1 MIRSWTLWSRGLGR
15 VAVLMILVVL
25 SGRRTVAQQDT
36 TYVKDYSRRIT
47 YRTYLSHK
55 FNSLQVR
62 SSAAGDDLR
71 YRPNGRINFGV
82 GASLRKFTLNIGV
95 PIPFLNNDN
104 DRKGRT
110 RYLDAQAN
118 IYGTKQASNLFLQ
131 VFKGYHIT
139 SHTKAMLGWDGPAEF
154 PYRPDLLQYNIGLSS
169 LRILNHRRFSYRAG
183 FNQDAIQLRSQGTW
197 LVGGYLT
204 AYVIRADSSLI
215 PARLRDQFP
224 ATADVKGA
232 SYFDLGPMVGYAYT
246 HVMGRKWFATA
257 SGAIGGGGSVQVS
270 LHEGAPGGHTKSRA
284 GVGWHSQFRVA
295 LGYNTSGRYIGAVFS
310 QEHIGYLQ
318 RAGERFTWD
327 VGVVRIVYA
336 QRFRERPTSVE
347 RGTRW
352 LQRKKNDVLPGQ

>member
-1 MIRSWTLWSRGLGR
+1 MLLLVLGS
-15 VAVLMILVVL
+15 AYG
-25 SGRRTVAQQDT
+25 SKAQQDT
-36 TYVKDYSRRIT
+36 NYVKDYSRRIT

-55 FNSLQVR
+55 FNSLQVH
-62 SSAAGDDLR
+62 SSAPGEDLR
-71 YRPNGRINFGV
+71 YRPNGRVNFGV

-95 PIPFLNNDN
+95 PIPFLNDDN

-139 SHTKAMLGWDGPAEF
+139 SHSKAMLGWDGSTAF
-154 PYRPDLLQYNIGLSS
+154 PYRRDLLQYNIGLSS
-169 LRILNHRRFSYRAG
+169 LRILNHSRFSYRAG

-197 LVGGYLT
+197 LIGGYLT
-204 AYVIRADSSLI
+204 AYVVRADSSLI
-215 PARLRDQFP
+215 PGRLRDQFP
-224 ATADVKGA
+224 ATADVRSA

-246 HVMGRKWFATA
+246 HVMGRKWFATV
-257 SGAIGGGGSVQVS
+257 SGAVGAGGSVQVAR
-270 LHEGAPGGHTKSRA
+270 HEGPIDAHTESHA

-295 LGYNTSGRYIGAVFS
+295 LGYNTSRRYIGALFS

-327 VGVVRIVYA
+327 VGVVRVVFA
-336 QRFRERPTSVE
+336 LRFRERPASVE

-352 LQRKKNDVLPGQ
+352 LQRKKNEVLPAP